1 MFSPEIWFVKTSTR
15 IMKYKS
21 RIVKSNPVEDMVR
34 LPSQYK
40 KKKKTQHLNKNKK
53 IYTNAIKFVKRKVI
67 VYSSPLQKICIYA
80 TILLHYQ

>member
-40 KKKKTQHLNKNKK
+40 KKKKKLNISTKIKKYIQTQSNLSREK
-53 IYTNAIKFVKRKVI
+53 
-67 VYSSPLQKICIYA
+67 
-80 TILLHYQ
+80 

>member
-40 KKKKTQHLNKNKK
+40 KKKTKLNISTKIKKYIQTQSNLSREK
-53 IYTNAIKFVKRKVI
+53 
-67 VYSSPLQKICIYA
+67 
-80 TILLHYQ
+80 

>member
-40 KKKKTQHLNKNKK
+40 KKKKLNISTKIKKYIKTQSNLSREK
-53 IYTNAIKFVKRKVI
+53 
-67 VYSSPLQKICIYA
+67 
-80 TILLHYQ
+80 